1 LEWLMK
7 KDFYTTYFEVEKT
20 HWLMRGRRAIVLDML
35 RRHVHKSA
43 DARVLDF
50 GCGSGLTVQTLTDAG
65 YIASGVDFS
74 REAIEFGTS
83 KGIAGLQVVSDEK
96 LPFPDASFDAVV
108 CMDVLEHL
116 ADEQPALSEMRRV
129 LKPEGVL
136 LIMVPAYM
144 FLWGT
149 QDEVAHHYRRYTL
162 GSLTQV
168 VRAGALMTL
177 EKRSY
182 FNTLLFPLIALV
194 RVGSWI
200 LGLRSRRESDF
211 DLNTAFINAIFSGIF
226 AIERRVLSFLNL
238 PFGVSILLVARN
250 HGDH

>member
-1 LEWLMK
+1 MQ
-7 KDFYTTYFEVEKT
+7 KDFYATYFEVEKT

-35 RRHVHKSA
+35 RRYVPQANSA
-43 DARVLDF
+43 HVLDF
-50 GCGSGLTVQTLTDAG
+50 GCGSGLTVQTLAKAG
-65 YIASGVDFS
+65 YVASGVDFS
-74 REAIEFGTS
+74 HEAIEFGTS

-96 LPFPDASFDAVV
+96 LSFPDAAFDAVV

-116 ADEQPALSEMRRV
+116 GDEQPALSEIRRV
-129 LKPEGVL
+129 LKPQGVL

-162 GSLTQV
+162 GRLTEV
-168 VRAGALMTL
+168 VRSGALMRI

-211 DLNTAFINAIFSGIF
+211 DLNNAFINAIFSGIF
-226 AIERRVLSFLNL
+226 TIERKVLSFLNL

-250 HGDH
+250 HDDH